1 MAYGSVAVDT
11 INTSTGVFVNNNAV
25 TGIAK
30 AWVNFNG
37 ASGASPVV
45 RASFNVSSVTRNGT
59 GDYTLA
65 YTNAMTDAN
74 YAVTGM
80 GQFNAGGDIYG
91 ALIICLTS
99 SISPPITTT
108 SARIKTMYASGSGS
122 QVDCAYGCV
131 AVFGN

>member
-1 MAYGSVAVDT
+1 MAGTLT
-11 INTSTGVFVNNNAV
+11 ISTLSDGTYTTSTTNLVRAPC
-25 TGIAK
+25 T

-37 ASGASPVV
+37 ASGASPVI
-45 RASFNVSSVTRNGT
+45 RGSYNMSSVTRNGT
-59 GDYTLA
+59 GDYTLT

-74 YAVTGM
+74 YSVTGM

-91 ALIICLTS
+91 ALIMCLTA

-108 SARIKTMYASGSGS
+108 TARIKTMYASGSGS

-131 AVFGN
+131 SIFR